1 MDRREVSR
9 GQGNAEACMLSM
21 LSRVHEVE
29 VATEIE
35 YHSARI
41 NGQLVIVIC
50 IYSQC
55 KNRIYQINPKA

>member
-9 GQGNAEACMLSM
+9 GRGNAEAVRM

-29 VATEIE
+29 VATEVE

-50 IYSQC
+50 IYSEC

>member
-9 GQGNAEACMLSM
+9 GQGNAEAVHEVLSQ
-21 LSRVHEVE
+21 VHEVE

>member
-9 GQGNAEACMLSM
+9 GQGNAEAVRM
-21 LSRVHEVE
+21 LSRVHE

>member
-1 MDRREVSR
+1 MDRREASR
-9 GQGNAEACMLSM
+9 GQGNAEAVHEV

>member
-9 GQGNAEACMLSM
+9 GQGNAEA
-21 LSRVHEVE
+21 VHEVE